1 MARKSGDHKT
11 YPNLLKRV
19 FGTWELS
26 QFNLNLKYRINYIKV
41 NVMMKI
47 WNGDD
52 ESGIR
57 DKRYDA

>member
-1 MARKSGDHKT
+1 MRIK
-11 YPNLLKRV
+11 YV
-19 FGTWELS
+19 